1 MGGWLSLITV
11 ASRLLK
17 LIDKITDEY
26 LREKYKKLGRADLLR
41 ELAEQAR
48 LDWDKFEKAA
58 YDVSK
63 MTDEEV
69 DKGLIDPRN

>member
-1 MGGWLSLITV
+1 MEWLSLISV
-11 ASRLLK
+11 FSRLLK
-17 LIDKITDEY
+17 LVDKITDEY

-48 LDWDKFEKAA
+48 IDWDKFERAA
-58 YDVSK
+58 HEVSK
-63 MTDEEV
+63 MTEEEV